1 MRLEQILDT
10 ESSEFKSVWEIY
22 ESSFPSDERRDINQQ
37 TELLK
42 NPLYKF
48 FAAYDNGSI
57 VGIIGTWQIDD
68 FVFIEH
74 FAIKE
79 GLRGAGLGTALLNA
93 FIPTKKIVLET
104 ERPVTDTAKRRIA
117 FYERLGF
124 RLNTYDYTQPAYS
137 SDKKPVPMFLMSY
150 PESLSVSEFTE
161 IRRSLHTQVYC
172 LEKPLI

>member
-1 MRLEQILDT
+1 LDT
-10 ESSEFKSVWEIY
+10 ESAEFKSAWEIY
-22 ESSFPSDERRDINQQ
+22 ESSFPSDERRNLNQQ

-57 VGIIGTWQIDD
+57 VGIIGTWQIVD

-79 GLRGAGLGTALLNA
+79 GLRGTGLGTSLLNA
-93 FIPTKKIVLET
+93 FIPGKRVVLET
-104 ERPVTDTAKRRIA
+104 ERPVNDTTRRRIG

-124 RLNTYDYTQPAYS
+124 KLNTYNYTQPAYS
-137 SDKKPVPMFLMSY
+137 PDKKPVPMFLMSC
-150 PESLSVSEFTE
+150 PETLSESEFVG
-161 IRRSLHTQVYC
+161 IRRLLHTVVYG